1 MSLSLSKLET
11 FLLSK
16 GYIPSAI
23 FTQDNY
29 CFLIEATSKSA
40 AGTFMIYIPS
50 KYNIAV
56 DKSSS
61 QNVFELTFKDI
72 SAVKEEDEEDDCV
85 EGTDEVYFQIEDTND
100 SIGNED
106 LLENSYKRTLQDG
119 NLKTRKKKQIID
131 IYKQLKRLRFCVQ
144 ASRFKLAISTSNIIG
159 VIRRDD
165 SVEVYEAIG
174 LYRENSLRLYVV
186 TTLDM
191 LYETHKSNLDNDIA
205 LLHRGV
211 YNVIEKSRQALII
224 RFSKIL
230 SSISST
236 MEKVELV
243 YDRKTK
249 YDYYSNFFG
258 SAIDALDAA
267 EIRNTQALAKISV
280 GKADTSFRAIQE
292 DMSSAHLKNKLEDER
307 ELIYSTKKD
316 IYDVSNSVHTEM
328 DNFILSI
335 DNNLFE
341 SIVMLNNVCKN
352 LEEIQKL

>member
-11 FLLSK
+11 FLASK

-23 FTQDNY
+23 FTQENC
-29 CFLIEATSKSA
+29 CFMIEATSKSA

-56 DKSSS
+56 DKSSPR
-61 QNVFELTFKDI
+61 NVFELSFKDV
-72 SAVKEEDEEDDCV
+72 SAVREEDEDEDA
-85 EGTDEVYFQIEDTND
+85 EGTDEIYSQIEDTND
-100 SIGNED
+100 GISNED
-106 LLENSYKRTLQDG
+106 LLENSYKRPLQDV
-119 NLKTRKKKQIID
+119 NLKSRKKKHIIN

-144 ASRFKLAISTSNIIG
+144 ASHLKLAISASNIIG
-159 VIRRDD
+159 LIRRDD
-165 SVEVYEAIG
+165 SVDIYEAIG
-174 LYRENSLRLYVV
+174 LQRENSLRLYVV
-186 TTLDM
+186 TNLDM
-191 LYETHKSNLDNDIA
+191 LYETHKTSLDNDIA
-205 LLHRGV
+205 ALHRGV
-211 YNVIEKSRQALII
+211 YSVIEKSRQALIV
-224 RFSKIL
+224 RFSRIL

-236 MEKVELV
+236 MEKAELV

-249 YDYYSNFFG
+249 YDYYSNFFC

-280 GKADTSFRAIQE
+280 TKADTSFRSIQQ
-292 DMSSAHLKNKLEDER
+292 DMSSAHLKTKLEDER
-307 ELIYSTKKD
+307 ELIYMTKKD